1 MNVNICQN
9 GARTDVE
16 QLWHWHFGHGMPH
29 VDLAEEHLDQGLTI
43 HLILPTDEWKEGRRS
58 RLQSCPVACPL
69 SCSSSA
75 RFDLSGHPFQLAAD
89 FHVAVR
95 FGSPTGGTTNYVTVS
110 GQDLSLS
117 LSISLSHVICK
128 LLFGCLNR
136 QMVCLLGITLSQA
149 TSMAAPIAPP
159 AAPPAPL
166 AASAF
171 GHVKHCPTT

>member
-117 LSISLSHVICK
+117 LSISLSHVNLQIVVW
-128 LLFGCLNR
+128 LPQPPNGLSAWHNAIASHIDGCSSCCFCCISIWPR
-136 QMVCLLGITLSQA
+136 
-149 TSMAAPIAPP
+149 
-159 AAPPAPL
+159 
-166 AASAF
+166 
-171 GHVKHCPTT
+171 